1 MHLFMLT
8 KYLLS
13 SFIVY
18 CTLDTVVGVEYITQ
32 NEADKVPDLMVLAAW
47 LEKTNNNHNKKI
59 ISANKAIER
68 EECDSIKH

>member
-1 MHLFMLT
+1 MHLFMLN
-8 KYLLS
+8 KYLSS

-18 CTLDTVVGVEYITQ
+18 CTSDTVVGVEYITQ

-59 ISANKAIER
+59 ISTNKAIER

>member
-1 MHLFMLT
+1 MHLFMLN
-8 KYLLS
+8 KYLSS

-59 ISANKAIER
+59 ISANEAIER